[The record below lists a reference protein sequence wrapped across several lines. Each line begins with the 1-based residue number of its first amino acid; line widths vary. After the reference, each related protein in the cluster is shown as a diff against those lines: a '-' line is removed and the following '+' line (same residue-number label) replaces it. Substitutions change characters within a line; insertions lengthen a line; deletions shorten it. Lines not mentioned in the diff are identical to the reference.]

1 MPLEILDAQSAV
13 GFVQSN
19 LYNVEQTVYQT
30 KYPSFDYSAYLPVVT
45 EGAEWAVGT
54 TFYSGDIAGKME
66 WFNAGAFDVP
76 NAEVAMNQ
84 FIQGYHTSALGF
96 QYNLEEISRAQM
108 AGRNLPAEKAVAAR
122 KVAERFAFYIF
133 LQGDQTKGMQGL
145 FNYSGVPTAT
155 AAATGTGSSTLWAN
169 KSQDAIL
176 ADINAAILG
185 IYNSTLETEMADTI
199 VLPTS
204 RWLNL
209 SSTARTSQSDTTT
222 LNYLQN
228 NNVYTAQTGQ
238 PLRILAS
245 RLLATQGAGGSA
257 RMIAYRRDPEVV
269 RGHLPLPY
277 RIMSPEP
284 MRSLTVQVPGI
295 MRIGGTE
302 IRIPN
307 AFSYVDGI

>member
-1 MPLEILDAQSAV
+1 MALEMLDAQTAV

-30 KYPSFDYSAYLPVVT
+30 KYPAYNYADYAPVIT
-45 EGAEWAVGT
+45 EGNEWAIGT

-66 WFNAGAFDVP
+66 WYNAGAFDIP

-84 FIQGYHTSALGF
+84 YVQTYHMSALGF
-96 QYNLEEISRAQM
+96 QYNMEEIQRARM
-108 AGRNLPAEKAVAAR
+108 AGRGLDAEKAVSAR
-122 KVAERFAFYIF
+122 RVAERFAFYTF
-133 LQGDQTKGMQGL
+133 LQGDTTKNLQGL

-169 KSQDAIL
+169 KTQDQIL

-222 LNYLQN
+222 LNYLER

-257 RMIAYRRDPEVV
+257 RLIAYRREPDVV
-269 RGHLPLPY
+269 RFHMPLPY
-277 RIMSPEP
+277 RLLAPEP
-284 MRSLTVQVPGI
+284 MRALTTQVPGI
-295 MRIGGTE
+295 MRIGGCE
-302 IRIPN
+302 IRLPN
-307 AFSYVDGI
+307 AVTYIDGV

>member
-1 MPLEILDAQSAV
+1 MKLLDAQTAV
-13 GFVQSN
+13 GYVQSN
-19 LYNVEQTVYQT
+19 LYNVETTVYQT
-30 KYPSFDYSAYLPVVT
+30 KYPSFDYAAYLPIVT

-54 TFYSGDIAGKME
+54 TFYSGDIAGTME
-66 WFNAGAFDVP
+66 WFAASAFDVP
-76 NAEVAMNQ
+76 NADVSTNQ

-108 AGRNLPAEKAVAAR
+108 AGRNLTAEKGIAAR
-122 KVAERFAFYIF
+122 KVAERFAFYKF
-133 LQGDQTKGMQGL
+133 LQGDPAKGMQGL
-145 FNYSGVPTAT
+145 FNYGGIPTAN
-155 AAATGTGSSTLWAN
+155 AAATGTGSSTLWAS
-169 KSQDAIL
+169 KTQDQIL
-176 ADINAAILG
+176 ADINAAIIG

-222 LNYLQN
+222 LNYLER

-245 RLLATQGAGGSA
+245 RLLATAGNGGTA
-257 RMIAYRRDPEVV
+257 RLVAYRRDPEVL
-269 RGHLPLPY
+269 RGHLPMPY
-277 RIMSPEP
+277 RIMAPEP
-284 MRSLTVQVPGI
+284 MRALTVQVPGI

-302 IRIPN
+302 IRLPN
-307 AFSYVDGI
+307 AVTYLDNI